1 MTHNKDEN
9 TTTKDY
15 STIGYYGRPIT
26 DLSRDELLA
35 AFAEL
40 VDMYKEIKIKNE
52 KCKEVLGEK
61 KFESL

>member
-40 VDMYKEIKIKNE
+40 VDMYKEIKRKDE

-61 KFESL
+61 KFDSL

>member
-1 MTHNKDEN
+1 MTHDKDEN
-9 TTTKDY
+9 TATKDY

-26 DLSRDELLA
+26 DFSRDELLA
-35 AFAEL
+35 VFAEL

>member
-1 MTHNKDEN
+1 MPHHKDEN

-40 VDMYKEIKIKNE
+40 VDMYKEIKRKDE

-61 KFESL
+61 KFDSL

>member
-40 VDMYKEIKIKNE
+40 VDMYKEIKRKNE

-61 KFESL
+61 KFELL